1 MGTVV
6 RMVTERLTIAQG
18 SRVNY
23 IRGSNDI
30 ESVTEVLTML
40 EQLRYEML
48 LQYYEQLE
56 NVTTGQI
63 TNDTFHERMVKI
75 TGEYKKLLN
84 IASDVTSLEHKIVLM
99 NNAVASLRWS

>member
-1 MGTVV
+1 MQKF
-6 RMVTERLTIAQG
+6 TIAQG

-30 ESVTEVLTML
+30 ECVTDVLTIL

-48 LQYYEQLE
+48 FQYYEQLE

-63 TNDTFHERMVKI
+63 TNDTFHERMLKI

-84 IASDVTSLEHKIVLM
+84 LASDVTALEHKIVLM

>member
-1 MGTVV
+1 MQK
-6 RMVTERLTIAQG
+6 LNIAHG

-40 EQLRYEML
+40 EQLRYELL
-48 LQYYEQLE
+48 LQYYDQLE

-63 TNDTFHERMVKI
+63 TNDTFHEKMLKI
-75 TGEYKKLLN
+75 TGEYKILLN
-84 IASDVTSLEHKIVLM
+84 LAAEVKALEHKIVLM
-99 NNAVASLRWS
+99 NKAVASLRGS